1 MSKKWLFS
9 LIALGVVAV
18 AILVIPGFSKEESV
32 ATVDGEK
39 ITKDELYNAL
49 VQTSG
54 EQALNALINEKLIAL
69 EIKNEK
75 IKVSDED
82 VEAELASQI
91 EEVGGEET
99 FDALLK
105 QNGLTT
111 KQVKE
116 NIIQF
121 LSVRQLIEPRV
132 EVTEEAIKTYFE
144 ENKEKFDKEEHV
156 EASHILV
163 EDETTAKEVA
173 EKLATGEDFATLAK
187 EYSTDEA
194 NADKGG
200 ELGFFTYGK
209 MVEEFSEVAFAM
221 DIDSISDPVKTTHGY
236 HLIHVTDKQEAKEAT
251 FEDSK
256 EEIEEI
262 LFEEGVNNE
271 YVLLLDELKEKY
283 KITNTLFAK

>member
-32 ATVDGEK
+32 ATVEGEK
-39 ITKDELYNAL
+39 ITKDELYNTL
-49 VQTSG
+49 VQANG
-54 EQALNALINEKLIAL
+54 EQALNALIDEKLIAL

-75 IKVSDED
+75 IKVADED
-82 VEAELASQI
+82 VEAELATQI
-91 EEVGGEET
+91 EEIGGEET
-99 FDALLK
+99 FDNLLK
-105 QNGLTT
+105 QRGLTK
-111 KQVKE
+111 KQYKE
-116 NIIQF
+116 SIIQF
-121 LSVRQLIEPRV
+121 LSVRQLIDPRV

-144 ENKEKFDKEEHV
+144 ENKENFDEEEQV

-163 EDETTAKEVA
+163 EDEATAKEVTD
-173 EKLATGEDFATLAK
+173 KLVAGEDFAALAK

-194 NADKGG
+194 NAEKGG

-236 HLIHVTDKQEAKEAT
+236 HIIHVTDKQEAKEAT

-256 EEIEEI
+256 EEVEET
-262 LFEEGVNNE
+262 LFEKGVQDE
-271 YVLLLDELKEKY
+271 YTKLLTELREKY
-283 KITNTLFAK
+283 KISNTLFAK

>member
-144 ENKEKFDKEEHV
+144 ENKEKFDKEEQV

-163 EDETTAKEVA
+163 EDEATAKEVA

-200 ELGFFTYGK
+200 ELGFFAYGK